1 MKWPFSK
8 QEIEQA
14 TEAIQNGDVTQED
27 MASVT
32 PDVSD
37 KSMLRSIMGE
47 FQSFMLELHGIQR
60 DNSLNRDKKFAE
72 LSKRVDALS
81 EATFKNYF
89 PQIMEIIQRN
99 KEYCEIY
106 PDSERQVQEIFRLVP
121 RIKEFDG
128 LALLIIQERR
138 KKYKLK
144 V

>member
-1 MKWPFSK
+1 
-8 QEIEQA
+8 
-14 TEAIQNGDVTQED
+14 
-27 MASVT
+27 
-32 PDVSD
+32 
-37 KSMLRSIMGE
+37 MGE

-89 PQIMEIIQRN
+89 PQIMEIIQRK